1 MNFYTLSK
9 KAFGMMCVSATLASC
24 TSSTLDNA
32 DWGTW
37 SYSETS
43 DACQISE
50 IVRSYNTSGEFRRGT
65 TGLGALLKRGED
77 AILTQMYLDGDK
89 HLLRYIVSSPS
100 FSARPGCNSE
110 FEIERSIN
118 GSREGWKNTYSFFQ
132 DTHGRICRKRDFS
145 YRLGMAAN
153 KRWTS
158 GTVTSCID
166 PNSKTFSFDIN
177 RIR

>member
-1 MNFYTLSK
+1 
-9 KAFGMMCVSATLASC
+9 MCVSATLASC
-24 TSSTLDNA
+24 TSSARDNA
-32 DWGTW
+32 ERGIW

-43 DACQISE
+43 DSCEVSE
-50 IVRSYNTSGEFRRGT
+50 IVKLYHTSRASRGWN

-77 AILTQMYLDGDK
+77 AILTQMYRDGDK
-89 HLLRYIVSSPS
+89 HLLRYIISSPS
-100 FSARPGCNSE
+100 YSDRLGCNSE
-110 FEIERSIN
+110 FEIELSVD
-118 GSREGWKNTYSFFQ
+118 GFREGWKNTYSFFQ

-177 RIR
+177 RIRWSTRAIWRRA